1 MGGYMT
7 FGEYLEQRDAA
18 HHADPQPPPLDAR
31 GTDPGTGSPTH
42 DNLEEPEVAGD
53 EGQVEAR
60 SLFGNLFKSIFKPV
74 NPSRPVLPTNSLLLA
89 SPLRRKRRLK
99 SQIIG
104 R

>member
-1 MGGYMT
+1 MNGYMT

-18 HHADPQPPPLDAR
+18 FYGAAQPSPLGAR
-31 GTDPGTGSPTH
+31 EFDPGTGSPTRY
-42 DNLEEPEVAGD
+42 NLGEPEVAGD

-60 SLFGNLFKSIFKPV
+60 SIFGNLFKSIFKPV
-74 NPSRPVLPTNSLLLA
+74 NPSRPVLPSNSRLLA
-89 SPLRRKRRLK
+89 SPFRRKHRLK